1 MYKRTGIKEIARIYL
16 TIHAIAKV
24 KVIEELYSIINRVS
38 PPMIEELLKSI
49 DTTTSF
55 DENKLPRR
63 LYITFHKTLYKI
75 LEIYHISVD
84 NGYNQELIFRLEAI
98 AFTDNNNPLWE
109 MGYEFLSDLC
119 LYLRQINPDIKYK
132 ITDAYRKIDRGVT
145 EYNYPKFDNETN
157 IKRIHLIKIE
167 HYPDI

>member
-1 MYKRTGIKEIARIYL
+1 
-16 TIHAIAKV
+16 
-24 KVIEELYSIINRVS
+24 
-38 PPMIEELLKSI
+38 
-49 DTTTSF
+49 
-55 DENKLPRR
+55 
-63 LYITFHKTLYKI
+63 
-75 LEIYHISVD
+75 
-84 NGYNQELIFRLEAI
+84 

-109 MGYEFLSDLC
+109 MGYEFLSDLY

-132 ITDAYRKIDRGVT
+132 ITDAYRKIDREVT